1 MSWQNRGD
9 DDEIW
14 RILRKWP
21 SPHLIHC
28 IQPGPDL
35 WMQLL
40 TSTLSSFFVT
50 ASSIPPCYLVT
61 WMKLYFPNWLDI
73 TTLHCSAHWTRTVQN
88 RGMMW
93 WLLDYWYCRSDVW
106 ALWWSVH
113 HCTVSQCTPVA
124 AVHTPHWQIPLQ
136 PSTTA
141 GSTLIVLTSSP
152 LSPLLSLL
160 KFNSQTI
167 Q

>member
-50 ASSIPPCYLVT
+50 ASSIPPWYLVT
-61 WMKLYFPNWLDI
+61 WMKLYFPNWLVI
-73 TTLHCSAHWTRTVQN
+73 TTLHCTSRLGQSRIEEWCD
-88 RGMMW
+88 
-93 WLLDYWYCRSDVW
+93 DYLTTDSEHLGDLYT
-106 ALWWSVH
+106 SVKYSH
-113 HCTVSQCTPVA
+113 CTPVA
-124 AVHTPHWQIPLQ
+124 AVHTEHWQRPQ

-141 GSTLIVLTSSP
+141 WSTLIELTSSLSPLPSVLTSD
-152 LSPLLSLL
+152 
-160 KFNSQTI
+160 SQTI